1 MKLIW
6 RHMYPYKMRSGYFV
20 RARST
25 CVICSHY
32 FWALEQFTR
41 ISNAATYGNH
51 PSHQEISE
59 SLFALSVYRTA
70 DNRRDFVTA
79 QTVIKRMITEISADL
94 AFPAPHHT
102 R

>member
-1 MKLIW
+1 
-6 RHMYPYKMRSGYFV
+6 MRSGSLF
-20 RARST
+20 RART
-25 CVICSHY
+25 ICGIHLHY

-41 ISNAATYGNH
+41 IFNAATYGNH
-51 PSHQEISE
+51 ASHQEISE

-94 AFPAPHHT
+94 ALPAPCHT